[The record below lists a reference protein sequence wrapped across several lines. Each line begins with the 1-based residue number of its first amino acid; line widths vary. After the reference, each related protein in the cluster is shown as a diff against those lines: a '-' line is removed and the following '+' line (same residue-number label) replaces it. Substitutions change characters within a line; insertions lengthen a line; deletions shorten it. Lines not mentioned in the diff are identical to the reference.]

1 MKAIYGMYPVLPNP
15 RKKVAKGY
23 YYIQNKILAPSIII
37 NRIGAKISNSSIV
50 RTRVFMTDGGKT
62 DANSAKHM
70 CTTHRVNAPSSQH
83 MCCEHVLKHI
93 V

>member
-1 MKAIYGMYPVLPNP
+1 MKAIYGMYPVLSNP

-37 NRIGAKISNSSIV
+37 NRIGAKISNSCIM

-62 DANSAKHM
+62 DANSAKNI
-70 CTTHRVNAPSSQH
+70 CAQ
-83 MCCEHVLKHI
+83 HI

>member
-23 YYIQNKILAPSIII
+23 YYIQNKILAPAIIII
-37 NRIGAKISNSSIV
+37 NRIGAKISNSSIL
-50 RTRVFMTDGGKT
+50 RTRVYMRDGGKT
-62 DANSAKHM
+62 CKFGKNICA
-70 CTTHRVNAPSSQH
+70 Q
-83 MCCEHVLKHI
+83 HI